1 MKNLIIICLFFLPC
15 LVVGQVNQKDSKGRK
30 QGVWNK
36 AYPKSKVLEY
46 QGQFK
51 DDKPVGTFTYYYSN
65 SKKKAVIVHEE
76 GTGRSVATFYH
87 ETGGVMSKGIYRNLK
102 KDSIWL
108 NYTPSGRLSSSETYK
123 NDLLDG
129 KVILYYLPEDVS
141 DRSLTVSSVCM
152 YVKGLREGE
161 CVEYFLNGGVKVKGA
176 YKNDKK
182 SGVWESY
189 HANGQKMNL
198 IRYKDGIQHGWCY
211 AYNTAGKEIA
221 KLYFYYGKKLEGA
234 ELTEKMAQL
243 KALGIDPNQ

>member
-1 MKNLIIICLFFLPC
+1 MKNLIVVCLFFLPG
-15 LVVGQVNQKDSKGRK
+15 LILGQVNQKDSKGRK

-51 DDKPVGTFTYYYSN
+51 DDKPVGTFTYFYSN

-129 KVILYYLPEDVS
+129 KLIMYYLPEDIS
-141 DRSLTVSSVCM
+141 DKSLTIALTCM
-152 YVKGLREGE
+152 YSKGMREGE
-161 CVEYFLNGGVKVKGA
+161 SIEYFLNGAIKVKGS
-176 YKNDKK
+176 YRNNKQN
-182 SGVWESY
+182 GIWESY

-198 IRYKDGIQHGWCY
+198 IRYKDGAQHGWCF
-211 AYNTAGKEIA
+211 AYSTAGKEIA
-221 KLYFYYGKKLEGA
+221 KQYYYYGRILEGA